1 MLRFNHKG
9 GVAMEEKLLKRT
21 DILKKLDLKK
31 CKWKELK
38 DQPQDVTTENF
49 IDNVILAIDWL
60 IGDIEKM

>member
-1 MLRFNHKG
+1 
-9 GVAMEEKLLKRT
+9 MEEKLLKRT

>member
-1 MLRFNHKG
+1 
-9 GVAMEEKLLKRT
+9 MEDKLLKRT

-38 DQPQDVTTENF
+38 GQPQDVTTENF